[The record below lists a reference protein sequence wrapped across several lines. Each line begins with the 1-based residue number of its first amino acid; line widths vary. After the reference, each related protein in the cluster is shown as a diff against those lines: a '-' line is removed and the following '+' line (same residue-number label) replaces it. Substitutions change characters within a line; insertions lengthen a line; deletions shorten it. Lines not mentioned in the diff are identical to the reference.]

1 MRLATARVDARHIA
15 VPSPPHNRHVS
26 GGQNPERSLSRKVHR
41 PCFRGQHCARREAV
55 HWGRY
60 KKKEHCMRKTFI
72 IVSAIS
78 AISAIALAAP
88 ASAQQRQ
95 RQQVVVTPAPGT
107 AHPAATTT
115 GVAAGT
121 VFGVGLTQ
129 GWWGTT
135 GAAAAFPTSAAGA
148 AAAGGVAGVG
158 AIAMFDAA
166 TQPCR
171 GFRAFF
177 SPFVQTAPGQSGC
190 ANGEF
195 VGYRVAERPARRVIR

>member
-1 MRLATARVDARHIA
+1 
-15 VPSPPHNRHVS
+15 
-26 GGQNPERSLSRKVHR
+26 
-41 PCFRGQHCARREAV
+41 
-55 HWGRY
+55 
-60 KKKEHCMRKTFI
+60 MRKTFI

-95 RQQVVVTPAPGT
+95 RQQVVVTPGGY

-135 GAAAAFPTSAAGA
+135 GAAAALPTSAAGA
-148 AAAGGVAGVG
+148 AVAGGVAGVG
-158 AIAMFDAA
+158 AIAVIDAA

-171 GFRAFF
+171 GARALF
-177 SPFVQTAPGQSGC
+177 SPFIPGPSGC
-190 ANGEF
+190 VNGEF
-195 VGYRVAERPARRVIR
+195 VGYRVAEGPARRVYR

>member
-1 MRLATARVDARHIA
+1 
-15 VPSPPHNRHVS
+15 
-26 GGQNPERSLSRKVHR
+26 
-41 PCFRGQHCARREAV
+41 
-55 HWGRY
+55 
-60 KKKEHCMRKTFI
+60 MRKTFI

-95 RQQVVVTPAPGT
+95 RQQVVVTPAGT

-135 GAAAAFPTSAAGA
+135 GAAAALPTSAAGA
-148 AAAGGVAGVG
+148 AVAGGVAGVG
-158 AIAMFDAA
+158 TIAMLDAA
-166 TQPCR
+166 MQPCR

-190 ANGEF
+190 VNGEF
-195 VGYRVAERPARRVIR
+195 VGYRVAERPARRVVR